1 MKRLP
6 LVPTLLVAAAVIVM
20 IGLGVWQLQ
29 RAAEKKALLARYAA
43 AQDQPAIALPQVPDP
58 ANPPLYRR
66 ASAFCL
72 RVTDWTAVSGRNV
85 KGDAGWVHVASC
97 ARGAE
102 GPGFQAVMGW
112 SATPDAPKWTGGPVE
127 GVVGPDRT
135 HIVKLVART
144 PAPGLAAAAPPS
156 LDDVPDN
163 HRLYAAQW
171 FFFAAAAVVV
181 YWLALR
187 RRGGRETQAPDNQ
200 QQG

>member
-6 LVPTLLVAAAVIVM
+6 LIPTLLVAAAIAVM

-29 RAAEKKALLARYAA
+29 RAAEKEALLARYHDARGL
-43 AQDQPAIALPQVPDP
+43 PPIALPAVPDP
-58 ANPPLYRR
+58 ANPPLFRR

-72 RVTDWTAVSGRNV
+72 RVVDWRAVSGRNV
-85 KGDAGWVHVASC
+85 RGDAGWVHVASC

-112 SATPDAPKWTGGPVE
+112 SPTPDSPRWTGGPVE
-127 GVVGPDRT
+127 GVVGPDRD
-135 HIVKLVART
+135 HVVKLVAAV
-144 PAPGLAAAAPPS
+144 PAPGLLPAKPPS
-156 LDDVPDN
+156 LDDVPNN

-171 FFFAAAAVVV
+171 FFFAAAAAAI

-187 RRGGRETQAPDNQ
+187 RRRTD
-200 QQG
+200 